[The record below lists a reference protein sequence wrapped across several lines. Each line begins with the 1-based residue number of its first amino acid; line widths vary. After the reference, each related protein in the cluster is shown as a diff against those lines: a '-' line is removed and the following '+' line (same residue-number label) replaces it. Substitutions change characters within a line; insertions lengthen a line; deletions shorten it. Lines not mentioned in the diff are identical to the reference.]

1 MDAEENKV
9 EDTDGKKFSI
19 PSARG
24 RRRTPAG
31 SLRVSL
37 SFPCPPKHGG
47 QGVDKT

>member
-24 RRRTPAG
+24 RRRDSCRESEG
-31 SLRVSL
+31 
-37 SFPCPPKHGG
+37 
-47 QGVDKT
+47 